1 MKLKFK
7 KIFCSVL
14 SVAIIFTVSSCKNND
29 ADNNTSDTNS
39 VNSQYS
45 ETVSENINSSDNS
58 KTEIDSS
65 FNPVMWQVQLDN
77 NQKFYL
83 IGSYHAGDFDI
94 LSVPEIYQDAFN
106 SCDFLAVECNTN
118 AITSDYNAMLET
130 SMRYIY
136 SDGTTLKDHISE
148 ETYNL
153 LVKYLKDYSDEYSTL
168 SLVLDYMKAEYWAM
182 YVETPLIYK
191 SGLDINKGIDYQLMS
206 LAESKN
212 KKILSIENYI
222 DSLNAFSGYSDIF
235 YELQILTY
243 VANSEGID
251 SYIDEFKELYNI
263 WKSGSKEIQN
273 IINSDDNDELNLNI
287 SNELENKINS
297 NEELL
302 TNDTILYN
310 KKMITDRN
318 KIMADA
324 AIQYIK
330 EGKNVFFVVG
340 AAHMYGDD
348 GVIQSLKNNGY
359 VVTQICGE
367 IV

>member
-1 MKLKFK
+1 MK
-7 KIFCSVL
+7 I
-14 SVAIIFTVSSCKNND
+14 
-29 ADNNTSDTNS
+29 
-39 VNSQYS
+39 
-45 ETVSENINSSDNS
+45 
-58 KTEIDSS
+58 
-65 FNPVMWQVQLDN
+65 
-77 NQKFYL
+77 
-83 IGSYHAGDFDI
+83 
-94 LSVPEIYQDAFN
+94 
-106 SCDFLAVECNTN
+106 
-118 AITSDYNAMLET
+118 
-130 SMRYIY
+130 
-136 SDGTTLKDHISE
+136 
-148 ETYNL
+148 
-153 LVKYLKDYSDEYSTL
+153 
-168 SLVLDYMKAEYWAM
+168 
-182 YVETPLIYK
+182 
-191 SGLDINKGIDYQLMS
+191 
-206 LAESKN
+206 
-212 KKILSIENYI
+212 
-222 DSLNAFSGYSDIF
+222 
-235 YELQILTY
+235 ILTY